1 MTICVYVLAPVVKKI
16 AEGDCWFVA
25 DIHGDNIR
33 LITREFILFHRK
45 HNSHIIVP
53 WENVVVSTMYLALQ
67 PFCFCDC
74 LVAKEEEHTQSASNN
89 PIIWQSEK
97 QKRWWCYHPTRQSIF
112 PWRSQLAKALS
123 PSKKKILIL
132 DVMFYSTINLDESLY
147 KFIVLE
153 NNLIQ

>member
-97 QKRWWCYHPTRQSIF
+97 QKGGGVIILLGRVYFHGDLSLPRHYLHP
-112 PWRSQLAKALS
+112 
-123 PSKKKILIL
+123 KKKILIL